1 MSLSSVIKIYSDLL
15 RLFLSDNN
23 SITLVI
29 HSFVFKFS
37 FNSGRIN
44 VLVATKLYYITW
56 ISISRQYEQ
65 EKPRT
70 HTW

>member
-44 VLVATKLYYITW
+44 VLVATKLYYIT
-56 ISISRQYEQ
+56 
-65 EKPRT
+65 
-70 HTW
+70 